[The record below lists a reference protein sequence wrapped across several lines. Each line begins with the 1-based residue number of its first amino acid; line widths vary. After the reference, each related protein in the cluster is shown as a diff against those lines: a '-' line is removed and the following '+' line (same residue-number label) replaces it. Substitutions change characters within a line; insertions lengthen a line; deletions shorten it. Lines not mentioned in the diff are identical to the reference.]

1 MELSAKCSICH
12 GYVSSLRYAL
22 LLFSNLVSLSQ
33 RFLLI
38 VFTFV
43 LVLPVLPHV
52 ITHVTSLNTRQE
64 EKAHGR
70 GCFFAL
76 LYVLKLGHGSQC
88 IIKVHFGC
96 TSNIRA

>member
-1 MELSAKCSICH
+1 MFHLSWLCFISALCITFIFKFSFIIRKVFVDSVYICS
-12 GYVSSLRYAL
+12 GS
-22 LLFSNLVSLSQ
+22 
-33 RFLLI
+33 
-38 VFTFV
+38 
-43 LVLPVLPHV
+43 PHV